1 MHALAVLYVVAGSVF
16 TSEAHAQDEVDP
28 YARIIVDTAVIRSGP
43 SPSYQRVYVAERGE
57 VFPVRGRAT
66 RGGYWYELELPDGTH
81 GWLMGELV
89 YVHEV
94 SEEEADGGRFLS
106 WLFAP
111 PPLPTAV
118 GELSVTAGVIG
129 ETFGFNGAIG
139 GFMALR
145 PTVYLAPT
153 FGIEA
158 TAGASVSE
166 GGRIYVFTLGGIA
179 NLFPES
185 PVVPYAVIGGGYAR
199 SDPNLDTFLLQAG
212 DLATLYGGGG
222 LRFGFRYRLTLRIE
236 VRAWAFFTPE
246 KVIPQEELTGGLTV
260 FF

>member
-1 MHALAVLYVVAGSVF
+1 VRALAALYVVAASVG
-16 TSEAHAQDEVDP
+16 TSDARAQDEVDP

-199 SDPNLDTFLLQAG
+199 SDPNLDTFLLQSG
-212 DLATLYGGGG
+212 DLATVYGGGG